1 MTDGLIAQA
10 IDKMK
15 SYGVALSG
23 DAEMSGLG
31 AMTDAR
37 WQEFFDTM
45 ASEGLYADNLAYR
58 DAYTLQFVNKGHALD
73 ASKSAAAP

>member
-1 MTDGLIAQA
+1 
-10 IDKMK
+10 MK
-15 SYGVALSG
+15 SYGMALSG
-23 DAEMSGLG
+23 DAETSGLG

-45 ASEGLYADNLAYR
+45 ASEGLYTDNMPYR

-73 ASKSAAAP
+73 SKATTAP